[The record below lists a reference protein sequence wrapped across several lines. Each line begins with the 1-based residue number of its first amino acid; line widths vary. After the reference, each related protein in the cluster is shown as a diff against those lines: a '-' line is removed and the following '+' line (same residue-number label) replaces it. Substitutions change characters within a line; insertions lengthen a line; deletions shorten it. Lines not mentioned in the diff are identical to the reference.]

1 MDAHL
6 PLTLNCVRGILLYIK
21 KHLKGANMK
30 YKTTIELEAVQFTGD
45 LTKMPDWFLNRCSI
59 GKSNGEWCVYDSLFK
74 EEVNIRIGNF
84 ILDNAFDVVE
94 ILDAETF
101 NKNYTAITAEGGE
114 HA

>member
-1 MDAHL
+1 
-6 PLTLNCVRGILLYIK
+6 
-21 KHLKGANMK
+21 MK
-30 YKTTIELEAVQFTGD
+30 YKTTIELEAVQFTGN
-45 LTKMPDWFLNRCSI
+45 LTEMPDWFLNRCSI

>member
-1 MDAHL
+1 
-6 PLTLNCVRGILLYIK
+6 
-21 KHLKGANMK
+21 MK

-74 EEVNIRIGNF
+74 EEVNIRIGDF
-84 ILDNAFDVVE
+84 ILDNAIDTVE

>member
-1 MDAHL
+1 
-6 PLTLNCVRGILLYIK
+6 
-21 KHLKGANMK
+21 MK

-45 LTKMPDWFLNRCSI
+45 LTTMPDWFLNRCSI
-59 GKSNGEWCVYDSLFK
+59 GKLGGEWCVYDSTFGS
-74 EEVNIRIGNF
+74 EQIISIGSY
-84 ILDNAFDVVE
+84 ILENEFEPVE

>member
-1 MDAHL
+1 
-6 PLTLNCVRGILLYIK
+6 
-21 KHLKGANMK
+21 MK
-30 YKTTIELEAVQFTGD
+30 YKTTIEREAVQFTGD

-59 GKSNGEWCVYDSLFK
+59 GKLGGEWCVYDSLFK

-101 NKNYTAITAEGGE
+101 NKNYTALTAEGGE

>member
-1 MDAHL
+1 
-6 PLTLNCVRGILLYIK
+6 VRGIFIHK

-45 LTKMPDWFLNRCSI
+45 LTKMPDWLLNRCSI
-59 GKSNGEWCVYDSLFK
+59 GKINGEWCLYDSLFK
-74 EEVNIRIGNF
+74 EEVAIRIGDF

-101 NKNYTAITAEGGE
+101 NKNYTAINAEGGE